1 VIRSSGIVVAASTA
15 ATAPWLV
22 APAAAT
28 PMSSLTGL
36 HKTVTPPV
44 ETAQYRRGGD
54 RGLGI
59 GGVGLGLAAGA
70 QIGGATI
77 GATRPY
83 GRYGYEDSDPGYDQD
98 YISVPP
104 TWAATKLPIVSSA
117 SDPTTRPQAPTSA
130 STACAIHGREEAQRE
145 IGVWSGNWRRG
156 SRALV
161 RIA

>member
-1 VIRSSGIVVAASTA
+1 
-15 ATAPWLV
+15 
-22 APAAAT
+22 
-28 PMSSLTGL
+28 MSSLTGL

-98 YISVPP
+98 YISVPYVGGNEIAYCQQRFRSYDP
-104 TWAATKLPIVSSA
+104 A
-117 SDPTTRPQAPTSA
+117 SGTYLGFDGLRHPWP
-130 STACAIHGREEAQRE
+130 
-145 IGVWSGNWRRG
+145 
-156 SRALV
+156 
-161 RIA
+161 

>member
-1 VIRSSGIVVAASTA
+1 VNRSSGIVVAASTA

-44 ETAQYRRGGD
+44 DTAQYRRGGD

-83 GRYGYEDSDPGYDQD
+83 GRYGYEDSDPGCDQD
-98 YISVPP
+98 YISVPLRARQRNCLLS
-104 TWAATKLPIVSSA
+104 AALQILRPGLRHLPRLR
-117 SDPTTRPQAPTSA
+117 RPAPSMA
-130 STACAIHGREEAQRE
+130 
-145 IGVWSGNWRRG
+145 VRRLKG
-156 SRALV
+156 K
-161 RIA
+161 